1 MQTLQCDILIIGS
14 GAAGGVM
21 AATLSEL
28 TGKKI
33 ILIEKGGY
41 YGKEFF
47 NQHEWDM
54 NAMYAENGTRSTHDG
69 AIPIRGGEC
78 VGGGTTVNIALCFD
92 PVRSVWDRWR
102 NECGLEQYSFD
113 PASNDYGVS
122 GLNMSNCND
131 DIRNRINIIT
141 PSENEINDN
150 NRMLQK
156 GCAQLGISSK
166 LFQLNMRDC
175 IGCGYCAEGCAYD
188 SKQGTMITYIADA
201 LQRGV
206 QLIHHCDIDS
216 IEFEKRSGILTA
228 VGAFG
233 TVRPTKNGSRPNSI
247 AEGNIHIQAGMVIS
261 SCGSIESP
269 TLLMRS
275 GHPDPHGML
284 GKGLVVHPSLP
295 IAAIMG
301 HPLTNYRGIS
311 GTIYSDHYYE
321 SHGFYYE
328 CLFGHPVYGSIVLPY
343 IGTEHFELMLKFK
356 QLAGFGVMLVDSVD
370 QANRV
375 EWNPKEQKS
384 IIHYRLNNDDKK
396 RLRFAAQKGVEIMFA
411 AGAKEVIITSEE
423 PIGPLPYPRFKDLSE
438 VSYCSDLQFL
448 PHQTTITSAHCQAT
462 VKMGEDQKTS
472 MLNSRCE
479 SHYVKNLIV
488 CDSSSF
494 PSSCGANP
502 MVSIMTLARYQ
513 GKRIAAEME
522 RYEI

>member
-1 MQTLQCDILIIGS
+1 
-14 GAAGGVM
+14 
-21 AATLSEL
+21 
-28 TGKKI
+28 
-33 ILIEKGGY
+33 
-41 YGKEFF
+41 
-47 NQHEWDM
+47 
-54 NAMYAENGTRSTHDG
+54 
-69 AIPIRGGEC
+69 
-78 VGGGTTVNIALCFD
+78 
-92 PVRSVWDRWR
+92 
-102 NECGLEQYSFD
+102 
-113 PASNDYGVS
+113 
-122 GLNMSNCND
+122 
-131 DIRNRINIIT
+131 
-141 PSENEINDN
+141 
-150 NRMLQK
+150 
-156 GCAQLGISSK
+156 
-166 LFQLNMRDC
+166 
-175 IGCGYCAEGCAYD
+175 
-188 SKQGTMITYIADA
+188 
-201 LQRGV
+201 
-206 QLIHHCDIDS
+206 
-216 IEFEKRSGILTA
+216 
-228 VGAFG
+228 
-233 TVRPTKNGSRPNSI
+233 
-247 AEGNIHIQAGMVIS
+247 
-261 SCGSIESP
+261 
-269 TLLMRS
+269 
-275 GHPDPHGML
+275 
-284 GKGLVVHPSLP
+284 
-295 IAAIMG
+295 MG

-423 PIGPLPYPRFKDLSE
+423 PIGPLPYPRFKDPSE
-438 VSYCSDLQFL
+438 ASYCSDLQFL